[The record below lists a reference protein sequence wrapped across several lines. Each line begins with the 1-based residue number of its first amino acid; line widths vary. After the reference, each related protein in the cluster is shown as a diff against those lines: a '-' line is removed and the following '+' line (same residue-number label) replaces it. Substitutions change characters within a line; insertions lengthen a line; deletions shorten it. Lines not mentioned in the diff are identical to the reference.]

1 MIVIGCTMLGK
12 HMEVTMSVIK
22 EKQTQKQLNDERTRK
37 IDKARRLLAYAR
49 QIERDYI
56 ENGVDCIDK
65 YVDEDWLDK
74 LVE

>member
-1 MIVIGCTMLGK
+1 
-12 HMEVTMSVIK
+12 MSAIK
-22 EKQTQKQLNDERTRK
+22 EKETQKQKQLNDEKTRK
-37 IDKARRLLAYAR
+37 IDKARRFLAYAR

>member
-1 MIVIGCTMLGK
+1 MFGK
-12 HMEVTMSVIK
+12 HMEVTMSAIK

-37 IDKARRLLAYAR
+37 IDKARRLLEYAR
-49 QIERDYI
+49 QIERDYL

-74 LVE
+74 LVA

>member
-1 MIVIGCTMLGK
+1 
-12 HMEVTMSVIK
+12 MEVTMSAIK
-22 EKQTQKQLNDERTRK
+22 EKETQKQKQLNDEKTRK
-37 IDKARRLLAYAR
+37 IDKARRLLGYAR

-74 LVE
+74 LVD